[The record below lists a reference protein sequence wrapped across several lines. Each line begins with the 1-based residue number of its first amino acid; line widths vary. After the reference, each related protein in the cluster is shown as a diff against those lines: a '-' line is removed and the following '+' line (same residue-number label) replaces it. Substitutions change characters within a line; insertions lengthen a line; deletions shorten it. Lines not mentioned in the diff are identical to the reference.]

1 MTFEIA
7 ALLIQ
12 DAFATGAIYVLM
24 ALGIVL
30 IFNVTRVIFVPYGDL
45 VAYAALTLASFE
57 LDRTPGTV
65 WLVLTLAALA
75 FLTEA
80 GALIPRQ
87 RPPQNPPA
95 FVSSA
100 LLPAP
105 PPVAAGPPRAPHPPT
120 PLPPMPLRA

>member
-1 MTFEIA
+1 MNFEIA
-7 ALLIQ
+7 VLLIQ

-65 WLVLTLAALA
+65 WLVLTLAVLA

-80 GALIPRQ
+80 ASLIRRKRPRQ
-87 RPPQNPPA
+87 NPRA
-95 FVSSA
+95 VVYWA
-100 LLPAP
+100 LLPSP
-105 PPVAAGPPRAPHPPT
+105 PPGPAAALRTPPFA
-120 PLPPMPLRA
+120 